1 VLPHPGASLH
11 RVSDAGGPADSSESS
26 GSPGICLRFAS
37 MFDMNAASTLRLWG
51 KPGVHF
57 VSKTSRFL
65 HKRGAHFGSPIL
77 LLDCTAVKG
86 GDLGKNGAFVQHS
99 YVFNIINVYCPL
111 EQRSNRLNY
120 SPGRES

>member
-1 VLPHPGASLH
+1 
-11 RVSDAGGPADSSESS
+11 
-26 GSPGICLRFAS
+26 
-37 MFDMNAASTLRLWG
+37 MNAPSMLQLCV
-51 KPGVHF
+51 KPGMCF
-57 VSKTSRFL
+57 VSEPSRFP
-65 HKRGAHFGSPIL
+65 HKRGAHFRSPVL

-86 GDLGKNGAFVQHS
+86 VDLGKNGAFVQHS